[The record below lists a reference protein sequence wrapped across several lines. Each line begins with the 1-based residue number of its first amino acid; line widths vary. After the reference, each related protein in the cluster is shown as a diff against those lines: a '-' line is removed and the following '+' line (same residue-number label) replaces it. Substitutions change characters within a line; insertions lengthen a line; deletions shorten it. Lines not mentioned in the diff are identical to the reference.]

1 MSACTKIIN
10 RHHRSEKTF
19 RKLKMRAHLNADAL
33 FMALRKDFAK
43 VHDHPGQQHE
53 NPFG

>member
-19 RKLKMRAHLNADAL
+19 RKLKMRVSGNL
-33 FMALRKDFAK
+33 K
-43 VHDHPGQQHE
+43 VL
-53 NPFG
+53 